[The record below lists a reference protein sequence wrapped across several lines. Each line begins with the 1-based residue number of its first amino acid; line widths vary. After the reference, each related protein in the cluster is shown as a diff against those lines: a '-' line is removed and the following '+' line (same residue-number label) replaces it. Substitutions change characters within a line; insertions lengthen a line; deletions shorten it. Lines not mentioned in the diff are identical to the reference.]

1 MKYETRIYL
10 YAHTRMCAKEELNGH
25 SHLVR
30 SSPVCSAAHTIA
42 CLSRPIKIYGI
53 YEICCRVK
61 CIRNNVIIPPR
72 SHVINTC
79 GGKLEECETSLQK
92 MASFTVHPTIIL

>member
-1 MKYETRIYL
+1 MKNYSYGIRTHNMKYETRIYL
-10 YAHTRMCAKEELNGH
+10 YEYMCTNDKLNGH

-30 SSPVCSAAHTIA
+30 SSPVYFIAYTIA
-42 CLSRPIKIYGI
+42 RLSRPIKIYGI

-72 SHVINTC
+72 SHVINTWR
-79 GGKLEECETSLQK
+79 KTPR
-92 MASFTVHPTIIL
+92 V